1 MSSPIAKPRPWLLF
15 AAFAA
20 VYLLWGS
27 TYLAIK
33 YAIATMPSL
42 LMAGSRFVLAGTIM
56 TLVGRFSADYEK
68 PTARHWR
75 TSFVVGGLLL
85 VGGNGGVVLAER
97 YVPSSLAALLVATEP
112 FWIVILGWLWLRGA
126 RPGWQVV
133 LGLLLGFAGVYL
145 LVGEQLFAGAGASH
159 AVLGGVG
166 LVLLAAFSWAAGSI
180 YGLRAGVP
188 RSPVLASGMQMLAGG
203 ALLLLLGTATGEW
216 GTVRPGGFGLAAW
229 LGTDARPAGA
239 GRHLRLRQPRGGGA
253 AGLGRAGRK
262 ANRRN
267 VGGRGRY
274 RRLGG
279 AHHEPAKAGIAGASA
294 GWPYTCAVANCVFKQ
309 GLWDSGRT

>member
-1 MSSPIAKPRPWLLF
+1 MSSPATKPRPWLLF

-33 YAIATMPSL
+33 YAIATMPPL
-42 LMAGSRFVLAGTIM
+42 LMAGSRFVLAGSIM
-56 TLVGRFSADYEK
+56 TLAGRLSAGYEK

-85 VGGNGGVVLAER
+85 VGGNGGVVMAER
-97 YVPSSLAALLVATEP
+97 YLPSGLAALLVATEP

-126 RPGWQVV
+126 RPSWQVV

-145 LVGEQLFAGAGASH
+145 LVGEQLFAGAGASPRM
-159 AVLGGVG
+159 LGGVG

-203 ALLLLLGTATGEW
+203 GLLLGLGTATGEW
-216 GTVRPGGFGLAAW
+216 GAIRPGGFGAAAW
-229 LGTDARPAGA
+229 LGFGYLVVFGSLVAFTAYSWLLKHAAPARVATYAYVNPVVAVLLGWA
-239 GRHLRLRQPRGGGA
+239 VLGEKLTGEMLVGA
-253 AGLGRAGRK
+253 AVI
-262 ANRRN
+262 
-267 VGGRGRY
+267 VGSVV
-274 RRLGG
+274 LITSQQK
-279 AHHEPAKAGIAGASA
+279 PA
-294 GWPYTCAVANCVFKQ
+294 
-309 GLWDSGRT
+309 